1 MRCVARV
8 TLAWSVGAS
17 DACSLRRGRRRKK
30 KREAK
35 KEEEGGGVSAAGF
48 ECRFSIRDLIE
59 V

>member
-1 MRCVARV
+1 V
-8 TLAWSVGAS
+8 
-17 DACSLRRGRRRKK
+17 KPE